1 MGAVWIGI
9 GSSAVDTGAA
19 VGDFAQATQEGAA
32 AYGYHAEATGF
43 QSTSIGAHSQA
54 SGRNSSAIGTGA
66 VATRDNQVAVG
77 SAASTYTLAGV
88 TSSQSKQRQSGP
100 VEIVTSDGGGNLATA
115 NSKQLGLASQSQ
127 VSGLSSRVDALG
139 QRDNQL
145 TEGIAVVASLAQPI
159 LPSGKQFAMRAGW
172 GAYDGANALGFSAA
186 GVVASNLLR
195 PGAGVVILDG
205 GLGVGADEGEV
216 AGRAGLNFA
225 W

>member
-43 QSTSIGAHSQA
+43 QSTSIGAHSSA
-54 SGRNSSAIGTGA
+54 TARNSTAIGTGA
-66 VATRDNQVAVG
+66 LATRDNQVAVG

-100 VEIVTSDGGGNLATA
+100 VEIVTSDGGGNLASA
-115 NSKQLGLASQSQ
+115 SSSELGLASQTQ
-127 VSGLSSRVDALG
+127 VSRLQTQVASLG
-139 QRDNQL
+139 QRDNEL
-145 TEGIAVVASLAQPI
+145 AEGIASSTALAQPI
-159 LPSGKQFAMRAGW
+159 FLAGQTFAMNVNW
-172 GAYDGANALGFSAA
+172 GNYESANAVGVTAA
-186 GVVASNLLR
+186 GVVAQNLMG
-195 PGAGVVILDG
+195 PGRGALVLNG
-205 GLGVGADEGEV
+205 GVGFGTNEGAV
-216 AGRAGLNFA
+216 TSRVGVGFG